1 MPIPP
6 LRIRSPRSWKEGSY
20 LGDGTQLPRN
30 LTVMRGTG
38 HKRRAK
44 TFLSFLFLILGAGVG
59 AAVLSTVLL
68 AAWLGRELPDPN
80 RLNERAVSQSTK
92 IYDRTGEHLLYEIHG
107 AQKRTLISLSDIP
120 NHVKQA
126 TLVSED
132 RDFYEHRG
140 FSLRGIL
147 RAAIVNILGK
157 GKLQGGSTITQQLVK
172 NAILSREKTYTR
184 KLKEIIL
191 AYELERRFSKNEIL
205 QLYFNEIPYGSTAYG
220 IEAAAEMF
228 FGKSARDLD
237 LAEGALLAA
246 VLKAPTYFSPYGS
259 HTDEL
264 VSRSRYILD
273 GLATEGLVPKED
285 IEAAKKVDIM
295 ARIQPRREGIAAP
308 HFVFYV
314 RELLGAK
321 YGEKFVE
328 SGGLRVITTLDFD
341 LQTQAEKVILEQ
353 MPDVEKRWDANNA
366 ALVSLNPKTG
376 EILAMVGSR
385 DYFNEEID
393 GNVNVVIRPRQ
404 PGSSFK
410 PIVYAASFL
419 KGYTPTTILYDVETV
434 FKTDTKDY
442 APKNYDGKE
451 HGPVTVRQAL
461 AGSLNIP
468 AVKILYLTG
477 VSRVLDLADSFGYTT
492 LGDRSRFGLSL
503 VLGGGE
509 VKLLEHASAFGVLA
523 AEGMHAEPAA
533 VLRVEDATGRVLE
546 EFHMEPKQVL
556 EPEVAR
562 QITDIISDNNARSF
576 IFGAENFLTL
586 PDRPVAAK
594 TGTTNDFHD
603 AWTLGYTPSIVTGVW
618 VGNNNNDAMK
628 TGADGSKIAAP
639 IWNAVMRFALQDKPV
654 EAFTPPLPVITGK
667 PILDG
672 ESAPS
677 YTVRIDRISGKLAT
691 SETPP
696 TAIEERVYR
705 AIHSILHYV
714 NKDDPRGAA
723 PENPVTDPQYENW
736 EAGIKSWAVKNNIF
750 VTEPPTDYD
759 DVHTAGNRPVVAITY
774 PTAGA
779 SFAERTLTVTV
790 YVTGERAISR
800 IEYFVDGRPVA
811 VERSTPFQATFT
823 LGGAFGRGTHTLS
836 VVAYDVAENSGNAE
850 QSFEL
855 TSDPPPLTLS
865 WIEPTEGAS
874 VSSPVVLRLALSDSS
889 VARIDVL
896 ARGDNGE
903 TTVGGAEYPG
913 ANPVE
918 ISWQDPSAG
927 IYTLVARVRFPNG
940 AERILSEERVITVQ

>member
-1 MPIPP
+1 M
-6 LRIRSPRSWKEGSY
+6 
-20 LGDGTQLPRN
+20 
-30 LTVMRGTG
+30 
-38 HKRRAK
+38 
-44 TFLSFLFLILGAGVG
+44 SFLFLVLVAGIG
-59 AAVLSTVLL
+59 AAAISTVLL

-80 RLNERAVSQSTK
+80 RLTERTVSQSTK

-147 RAAIVNILGK
+147 RAAVVNVLGQ

-172 NAILSREKTYTR
+172 NAILGNEKTYTR

-246 VLKAPTYFSPYGS
+246 VIKAPTYFSPYGS
-259 HTDEL
+259 RTDEL
-264 VSRSRYILD
+264 LSRSRLILD
-273 GLATEGLVPKED
+273 ELANEGLVPKEE
-285 IEAAKKVDIM
+285 IEAAKKVDIL
-295 ARIQPRREGIAAP
+295 ARIQPRREGITAP

-328 SGGLRVITTLDFD
+328 SGGLRVVTTLDFD
-341 LQTQAEKVILEQ
+341 LQTQAEKTISEQ
-353 MPDVEKRWDANNA
+353 MPDIEKRWDANNA

-385 DYFNEEID
+385 DYFADPEPKGCNPGVTCRFD
-393 GNVNVVIRPRQ
+393 PQVNIALRPRQ

-410 PIVYAASFL
+410 PVVYAAAFL

-468 AVKILYLTG
+468 AVKMLYLTG
-477 VSRVLDLADSFGYTT
+477 VSRVLDLAESFGYTT

-509 VKLLEHASAFGVLA
+509 VELLEHASAFGILA
-523 AEGMHAEPAA
+523 AEGMRAEPAA
-533 VLRVEDATGRVLE
+533 VLRVEDATGRILE
-546 EFHMEPKQVL
+546 EFHPEPKQVL
-556 EPEVAR
+556 EPEIAR
-562 QITDIISDNNARSF
+562 QVTDIISDNNARSF

-586 PDRPVAAK
+586 PERPVAAK

-639 IWNAVMRFALQDKPV
+639 IWNAVMRFALQEKPV
-654 EAFTPPLPVITGK
+654 EVFTPPLPIITGK

-672 ESAPS
+672 ESTPS

-714 NKDDPRGAA
+714 NKDDPRGTT
-723 PENPVTDPQYENW
+723 PENPAADLQYENW
-736 EAGIKSWAVKNNIF
+736 EVGIKAWAVKNNIF
-750 VTEPPTDYD
+750 VTEPPTEYD
-759 DVHTAGNRPVVAITY
+759 DVHTVGSRPTVAITY

-779 SFAERTLTVTV
+779 SLAERTVTVTV
-790 YVTGERAISR
+790 YTTGEYAVSR
-800 IEYFVDGRPVA
+800 VEYFIDGRPVA
-811 VERSTPFQATFT
+811 TSRSAPFQATFI
-823 LGGAFGRGTHTLS
+823 LGGAFGQGAHTLS
-836 VVAYDVAENSGNAE
+836 AVVYDVLENSGSTE

-855 TSDPPPLTLS
+855 TSDPLPLSLS
-865 WIEPTEGAS
+865 WIEPAEGIS
-874 VSSPVVLRLALSDSS
+874 VTSPVLLRLALNDPSI
-889 VARIDVL
+889 ARVDIL
-896 ARGDNGE
+896 ARGSGGE
-903 TTVGGAEYPG
+903 AAIGGVERPG
-913 ANPVE
+913 ANPIE
-918 ISWQDPSAG
+918 INWQDPPAG
-927 IYTLVARVRFPNG
+927 VYTLVARVRFPNG
-940 AERILSEERVITVQ
+940 AERILSEERVVTVQ